1 MRLNVKSKSPHAN
14 AHFSLGLDNILRFR
28 ESPDNLAIL
37 NEAERDLTIA
47 LEQDPAFLPA
57 VYYRAIVRQLKGEND
72 LAISDL
78 TSVVE
83 TKSPFNVE
91 ARFNL
96 GVALFNKN
104 HREDLEE
111 AESEFQTVL
120 KCKAISKQLRLQT
133 LASLTEVYCRL
144 MIQKNP
150 EQPQLEV
157 VQENF
162 RRVLQVETHF
172 RSGLYAEKPKEG
184 KSDPEVESRIEN
196 AVGLGYMLAADYCS
210 SIAPPEGSEIPRAT
224 LLREA
229 RERFERADTF
239 SPDNWAILCNLGSVW
254 MRFCYW
260 ISTRARKDKDTA
272 HESAERSAHY
282 LMRVIDKARPNYGFA
297 LYELGRLHRING
309 DFAVAEEWFGRAAA
323 IPEAD
328 RNVSESSLD
337 REIQRARNHS
347 TVFP

>member
-1 MRLNVKSKSPHAN
+1 MRLNVRSKSPEAN
-14 AHFSLGLDNILRFR
+14 AHLSLGLDNILRFR
-28 ESPDNLAIL
+28 ERPDNMAVL
-37 NEAERDLTIA
+37 NEAERDLAIA

-57 VYYRAIVRQLKGEND
+57 MYYRAIVRQLKGEND

-78 TSVVE
+78 TSVIE
-83 TKSPFNVE
+83 TKSPFNAE

-104 HREDLEE
+104 YREDLEE

-120 KCKAISKQLRLQT
+120 KSKAISKQLRLQT

-150 EQPQLEV
+150 EQPHLEA

-162 RRVLQVETHF
+162 RRVLQVEIHF
-172 RSGLYAEKPKEG
+172 RSGLYAEKTKEE
-184 KSDPEVESRIEN
+184 KLDPEIESRIEN
-196 AVGLGYMLAADYCS
+196 ALGLGYMFAADYCS

-239 SPDNWAILCNLGSVW
+239 SPDNWAILCNLGSIW

-260 ISTRARKDKDTA
+260 ISTRARKDTA
-272 HESAERSAHY
+272 HESTERSEHF
-282 LMRVIDKARPNYGFA
+282 LMRVIDKVRPNYGFA

-323 IPEAD
+323 IHEPK
-328 RNVSESSLD
+328 RNVSESSLN

>member
-1 MRLNVKSKSPHAN
+1 MRLNVKSKSPQAN
-14 AHFSLGLDNILRFR
+14 AHLSLGLDNILRFR
-28 ESPDNLAIL
+28 ECPDNMAAL

-78 TSVVE
+78 TSVIE
-83 TKSPFNVE
+83 TKSPFKAE

-104 HREDLEE
+104 YRDDLEE

-120 KCKAISKQLRLQT
+120 KSKAISKQLRLQT

-150 EQPQLEV
+150 EQPHLEV

-162 RRVLQVETHF
+162 RRVLQVEIHF
-172 RSGLYAEKPKEG
+172 RSGLYAEKAKEE
-184 KSDPEVESRIEN
+184 KLDPEIESRIEN
-196 AVGLGYMLAADYCS
+196 ALGLGYMFASDYCS

-239 SPDNWAILCNLGSVW
+239 SPDNWAILCNLGSIW

-260 ISTRARKDKDTA
+260 ISARARKDA
-272 HESAERSAHY
+272 GHESTERSKHY
-282 LMRVIDKARPNYGFA
+282 LVRVIDKVRPNYGFA
-297 LYELGRLHRING
+297 LYELGRLNRING

-323 IPEAD
+323 IPEAK
-328 RNVSESSLD
+328 RNVSESSLN

-347 TVFP
+347 TLFP